1 MTDSQVAS
9 ELGDRPSRIAS
20 QRQRLAEK
28 FDIRTPEQLATVA
41 NEIAGH
47 PAWNAFKDTRRHRRQ
62 SVARS
67 RLDLA
72 QR

>member
-28 FDIRTPEQLATVA
+28 FDIRTPEQLATVT
-41 NEIAGH
+41 NE
-47 PAWNAFKDTRRHRRQ
+47 PAIFRGTPSSMA
-62 SVARS
+62 V
-67 RLDLA
+67 L
-72 QR
+72 